1 MNRNDLQNDIISK
14 IYTNVTEDITG
25 DKLQVVLRNLN
36 DNLVNREGDSMSG
49 ALTLPADPT
58 SNLQAATKQYV
69 DGKVVQTITNGVT
82 TTAPSQDAVFDA
94 LALKQNTLTF
104 DTTPVDGSTNPVT
117 SNGVFDALA
126 LKENTA
132 NKGVANGYAP
142 LNGSTK
148 IDSTYL
154 PSYVDDVVE
163 VANYAALPVTGETS
177 KIYITLDTGYLYRW
191 SGSVYIKIAEQV
203 QADYTQTNT
212 SAVDYIKNKPTIS
225 VGLTMPSA
233 YTVTGSPTSNG
244 TIAVTGA
251 GLASQYVRGD
261 GQLATMPTTGGGGS
275 ALNYYLNGSV
285 SQGTFGGNTYYE
297 MSRNP
302 VIGTGTDFNIAANGF
317 IARFI
322 TDAGDPSLLAVPGGN
337 WNLEFFFSSSSAG
350 GTPTFYVDIY
360 KYSSITSTFTLL
372 GTNST
377 APEAIN
383 NGTIIDAYFT
393 PVTIPTA
400 TLNIG
405 DRLAIDVYVNNSGR
419 TITLHT
425 ENSHLCEIITTFSTG
440 LNALNGLTSQVQY
453 LATGTSGSDFA
464 INSLTDTHTFN
475 LPVASATKNGKLS
488 STDWSTFN
496 GKQDLLV
503 SSVNIQTINGNSI
516 LGSGN
521 LQLATTKIRRHDT
534 QLPYDYLGWAIDGTA
549 ESSAGWTITRLTLTS
564 AGTTTVEHASGAW
577 SSRTSLTYI

>member
-69 DGKVVQTITNGVT
+69 DGKVEDTITNGVT
-82 TTAPSQDAVFDA
+82 TKAPSENAVYDA

-104 DTTPVDGSTNPVT
+104 DTTPTDGSTNPVT

-126 LKENTA
+126 LKEDTA

-142 LNGSTK
+142 LNSSTK
-148 IDSTYL
+148 IDSAYL

-163 VANYAALPVTGETS
+163 VANYASLPVTGETS

-191 SGSVYIKIAEQV
+191 SGSLYIKIAEQI
-203 QADYTQTNT
+203 QTDYAQTDIN
-212 SAVDYIKNKPTIS
+212 AIDYIKNKPTIS

-244 TIAVTGA
+244 TISVTGA

-261 GQLATMPTTGGGGS
+261 GQLATFPTSTGGGS

-297 MSRNP
+297 MSRTA
-302 VIGTGTDFNIAANGF
+302 VIGSGTDFSIAANGY

-322 TDAGDPSLLAVPGGN
+322 TDAGDPALLSVPSGN
-337 WNLEFFFSSSSAG
+337 WNLEFFFSASSGG
-350 GTPTFYVDIY
+350 GTPTFYVDVY
-360 KYSSITSTFTLL
+360 KVSGTTFTLI

-383 NGTIIDAYFT
+383 NGTLIDAYFT
-393 PVTIPTA
+393 AVTIPT
-400 TLNIG
+400 TSLLLT
-405 DRLAIDVYVNNSGR
+405 DRLAIDIYVNNSGR

-425 ENSHLCEIITTFSTG
+425 EDNHLCEIITTFSTG
-440 LNALNGLTSQVQY
+440 VNAINGLTSQVQY
-453 LATGTSGSDFA
+453 LQTGTSGSDFA
-464 INSLTDTHTFN
+464 INSVSDTHTFN
-475 LPVASATKNGKLS
+475 LPVASATNTGKLS

-549 ESSAGWTITRLTLTS
+549 ESSTGWTITRLTITS
-564 AGTTTVEHASGAW
+564 AGTTTVEHAFGQW
-577 SSRTSLTYI
+577 SMRTSLIYS